1 MPTSRERL
9 KKRKKIFVI
18 ALAALI
24 FAEAGYILG
33 TTGLIHLLPL
43 RPKVEFTQI
52 ISFSKAY
59 VLTDGNET
67 LTTSP
72 MYSDAYVYVVLYQ
85 PGVRLPD
92 SLAKQIALDAAEKP
106 IYILPIPIVSA
117 PVMPQDFVESLQINS
132 RNPVVILI
140 YPLERLQEVQTWLAE
155 VENKLGVR
163 ITGNVRIELINNE
176 PKSIR
181 SF

>member
-9 KKRKKIFVI
+9 KRRKKIFII

-52 ISFSKAY
+52 LSFSKAY
-59 VLTDGNET
+59 VLTGGNGT

-85 PGVRLPD
+85 PGLRLPD
-92 SLAKQIALDAAEKP
+92 NLARQIALDAAEKP
-106 IYILPIPIVSA
+106 VYILPIPVVSA
-117 PVMPQDFVESLQINS
+117 PVMPHDFVESLQIDS

-140 YPLERLQEVQTWLAE
+140 YPLEKQQDVYMWLGE
-155 VENKLGVR
+155 VESRLGVK
-163 ITGNVRIELINNE
+163 ITGNVRIELVNSE